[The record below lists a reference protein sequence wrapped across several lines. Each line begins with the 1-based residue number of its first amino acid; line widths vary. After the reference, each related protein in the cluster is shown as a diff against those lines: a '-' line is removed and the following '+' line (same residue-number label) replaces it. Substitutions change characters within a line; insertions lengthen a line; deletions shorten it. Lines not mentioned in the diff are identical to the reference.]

1 MAEQSIDALNKSIAL
16 HSGDYVEK
24 YNRKSLGRVK
34 RLVGL
39 METGAG
45 EYIAD
50 FACGNGMLLQALG
63 KREGQYVGVDFSQDF
78 VDSANIWAER
88 SGLINYRFVC
98 ADIINFCSQHPGEFD
113 IATTLDFS
121 EHIDDAL
128 AVQIYTAVHS
138 SLKPGGKLYIHTPN
152 LDFFMERAKDRG
164 LIAQFPEHI
173 AVRNGPQMLDILM
186 QSGFERSRLKLR
198 HIAHYNVLKLL
209 HPLSYLPLVGKYF
222 EARLWIEAHA

>member
-24 YNRKSLGRVK
+24 YNRKSLDRVK
-34 RLVGL
+34 RLVDL
-39 METGAG
+39 MDARSG

-63 KREGQYVGVDFSQDF
+63 KRKGRYVGVDFSQDF
-78 VDSANIWAER
+78 VDSAKVWAKR
-88 SGLINYRFVC
+88 SGLINYKFVC
-98 ADIINFCSQHPGEFD
+98 ADILDFCAQNPGKFD

-128 AVQIYTAVHS
+128 ALQIYSAIRS
-138 SLKPGGKLYIHTPN
+138 SLKQGGKLYVHTPN
-152 LDFFMERAKDRG
+152 LDFFMERAKDG
-164 LIAQFPEHI
+164 GVIAQFPEHI
-173 AVRNGPQMLDILM
+173 AVRNGSQMMDILVR
-186 QSGFERSRLKLR
+186 SGFERSGIKLR
-198 HIAHYNVLKLL
+198 HIAHYNILKFL

-222 EARLWIEAHA
+222 QARLWIEARA